1 MSATWKRFWCP
12 PRKAAG
18 STSDIFREVRTPK
31 AQWYAD
37 KSKERYDRR
46 PDAILGERELLS
58 GELGTYEGITFILSE
73 AADRRDPLSASER
86 AAVRKMDAAEG
97 CEELIA

>member
-18 STSDIFREVRTPK
+18 STGDIFREVRTPK
-31 AQWYAD
+31 VQWYAD

-58 GELGTYEGITFILSE
+58 GELGTYEGITICLAAPAQETKPNE
-73 AADRRDPLSASER
+73 AAYL
-86 AAVRKMDAAEG
+86 VH
-97 CEELIA
+97 

>member
-18 STSDIFREVRTPK
+18 STGDIFREVRTPK

-58 GELGTYEGITFILSE
+58 GELGTYEGITICL
-73 AADRRDPLSASER
+73 AAPAQENQSWQLLRDRKAKRRHA
-86 AAVRKMDAAEG
+86 
-97 CEELIA
+97 